1 MDTKKKYEYNITEIC
16 MSFLEGRRFYATILS
31 KLVKIKSN
39 KIETA
44 AVGFNEHGKLTLYY
58 NEDFL
63 LGLPL
68 KKAQAVL
75 EHEVLHIFFR
85 HPTRF
90 PFKDITP
97 YIKRINN
104 MGCDVAINQY
114 IDSMPEATDF
124 QDFFKR
130 NNPEI
135 TKEELDGIKGCLYPE
150 TYDLPRERNADFYI
164 EELKKKMPEQKRC
177 PKCGMPMQQQGQG
190 KQKKDQQGQGQGND
204 QEQQEQK
211 QGKGK
216 GKGKQDQG
224 QEQGQQGQG
233 EHTCPECGQTPS
245 QGSFDDHSFWDKV
258 IDTITGEIKEAKDC
272 DVDPEYE
279 VQTTILKAI
288 KECKDFGKLPAFVE
302 KEIEA
307 LKKIN
312 RYNWKHELRVFVNSV
327 LSVHKRLSQKRV
339 NRRFAAAEYILPG
352 KKKARKPRLL
362 LARDTS
368 GSVFNEE
375 TQNDFLNE
383 MLAISNFCDVMVCDC
398 DTKIHQ
404 TYKVKKMSDF
414 KKYKGGGGTS
424 FKPVFEEAKKLH
436 VDGIVYLTDTYGDFP
451 EKSAI
456 GKFASKTI
464 WVTVE
469 QEKVE
474 IPFGKHVNITKTK

>member
-1 MDTKKKYEYNITEIC
+1 MGTKYEYNITEIC

-31 KLVKIKSN
+31 KIVKIKSN
-39 KIETA
+39 KLETA

-68 KKAQAVL
+68 KKAQGVL
-75 EHEVLHIFFR
+75 EHEILHIFFR

-90 PFKDITP
+90 PFKDTTP
-97 YIKRINN
+97 YLKKINN
-104 MGCDVAINQY
+104 IGCDMAINQY
-114 IDSMPEATDF
+114 IDVLPEAQDF
-124 QDFFKR
+124 KDFFKR
-130 NNPEI
+130 NDPKVTQEF
-135 TKEELDGIKGCLYPE
+135 LDGVKGLYFPE
-150 TYDLPRERNADFYI
+150 TFDLPREKNAEFYI
-164 EELKKKMPEQKRC
+164 EELKKKMPEQQKC
-177 PKCGMPMQQQGQG
+177 PMCGSPMQGKDKKNEQG
-190 KQKKDQQGQGQGND
+190 KD
-204 QEQQEQK
+204 
-211 QGKGK
+211 KGK
-216 GKGKQDQG
+216 GKGKDKSDQQGQDQSG
-224 QEQGQQGQG
+224 GQGQG
-233 EHTCPECGQTPS
+233 EHTCPVCGQNAD

-258 IDTITGEIKEAKDC
+258 IDADGEIRDMKDF

-279 VQTTILKAI
+279 VQSTILKAI

-307 LKKIN
+307 LKKMN
-312 RYNWKHELRVFVNSV
+312 RHNWKHELRVFVNSV

-339 NRRFAAAEYILPG
+339 NRRFASADYILPG

-368 GSVFNEE
+368 GSVFNDE
-375 TQNDFLNE
+375 TQADFLNE

-398 DTKIHQ
+398 DTKVHQ
-404 TYKVKKMSDF
+404 TYKVKKIGDF

-424 FKPVFEEAKKLH
+424 FVPVFDEAKKLH
-436 VDGIVYLTDTYGDFP
+436 VDGIVYLTDTQGEFP
-451 EKSAI
+451 EKSKI